1 MSLFNLSGAI
11 ALLATGTGSNPKGV
25 TVTPGPTYTVD
36 GNGRQVKTPG
46 VPWVAPSAS
55 VQPLSGRNAQ
65 TLPEGERADEYRE
78 VWLVPD
84 SPARLVSVVSTD
96 AQRGSDT
103 LSLDGEVYEVTNS
116 RDWRAAGAYLH
127 VVVRKQRR

>member
-1 MSLFNLSGAI
+1 MSLFNLTAAVA
-11 ALLATGTGSNPKGV
+11 ALSTHRGITI
-25 TVTPGPTYTVD
+25 TPGPTYGV
-36 GNGRQVKTPG
+36 NEYAEQVVIPG
-46 VPWVAPSAS
+46 TPWVAPTAS
-55 VQPLSGRNAQ
+55 VQPLSGRTAQ

-84 SPARLVSVVSTD
+84 SPSRIVTVVSTD

-103 LSLDGEVYEVTNS
+103 MLIDGEVYEVTNS

>member
-1 MSLFNLSGAI
+1 MSLFNLTAAVA
-11 ALLATGTGSNPKGV
+11 ALSTHRGL
-25 TVTPGPTYTVD
+25 TVTPGPTYTVNAHGD
-36 GNGRQVKTPG
+36 KVPTPG
-46 VPWVAPSAS
+46 TPWVAPTAS

-84 SPARLVSVVSTD
+84 SPARFVSVVSTD

-103 LSLDGEVYEVTNS
+103 LVIDGEVYEVTNS